1 MIQST
6 RLIPSFPA
14 ACALFA
20 ALFLTGPAGCKR
32 APKEDKGKPDPTQTG
47 SAGSGSAAVGSGS
60 AAPDPAQAGK
70 PGASVKIGLVFDV
83 GGLGD
88 KSFNDSAHRGLMK
101 AKDELGVQVQYI
113 EPGDGSDRESA
124 LRQRAAKGDDLV
136 IGVGFIFSDDITNL
150 AKEFPKTKFACIDYS
165 KPDGVDKIPENLV
178 GLRFREHEGSF
189 LVGAIAGRVT
199 KTKKVGFVG
208 GMKIPLIQKFEA
220 GYGAGVKQVCPDCQ
234 VFSAYAGTEP
244 KAFADPTKGKE
255 LALAQY
261 GRGADIVYHASGKT
275 GDGVFNAAKEQ
286 NKLAIG
292 VDSDQFHVAPCCVL
306 TSMIKNV
313 DVAVYETIKKV
324 VDKQFAGG
332 ELEFGLKDGG
342 VGFVY
347 DDNNK
352 GKIPQAVADEMKEL
366 TKKIVD
372 GTIQVPTK

>member
-1 MIQST
+1 MNQSI
-6 RLIPSFPA
+6 RLTPW
-14 ACALFA
+14 FA
-20 ALFLTGPAGCKR
+20 AASTLAALLLCGPAGCKR
-32 APKEDKGKPDPTQTG
+32 APKENKDQPGSGSAPATGSGSAGVTTG
-47 SAGSGSAAVGSGS
+47 SAGSAQ
-60 AAPDPAQAGK
+60 PAK
-70 PGASVKIGLVFDV
+70 PGANVKIGLVFDV

-88 KSFNDSAHRGLMK
+88 KSFNDSAHRGLVK
-101 AKDELGVQVQYI
+101 AANELGVQTQYI
-113 EPGDGSDRESA
+113 EPGADANREAA

-150 AKEFPKTKFACIDYS
+150 AKQFPKTKFACIDYS
-165 KPDGVDKIPENLV
+165 LPQGVDKIPDNLV

-189 LVGAIAGRVT
+189 LVGAVAGRIT

-208 GMKIPLIQKFEA
+208 GMQIPLIRKFEA
-220 GYGAGVKQVCPDCQ
+220 GYEAGLKHVCPDCQ
-234 VFSAYAGTEP
+234 LFSAYAGTTP

-275 GDGVFNAAKEQ
+275 GDGVFNAATEQ
-286 NKLAIG
+286 KKLAIG

-313 DVAVYETIKKV
+313 DVAVFETIKKV
-324 VDKQFAGG
+324 VENKFQPG
-332 ELEFGLKDGG
+332 EYEFGLADGG

-352 GKIPQAVADEMKEL
+352 DKIPQAVADEMKTI
-366 TKKIVD
+366 TKGIID
-372 GTIQVPTK
+372 GTIKVPTK

>member
-6 RLIPSFPA
+6 RLTWSFVA
-14 ACALFA
+14 ACAFA
-20 ALFLTGPAGCKR
+20 ALLLHGASGCKR
-32 APKEDKGKPDPTQTG
+32 APKENKDQPSPTSPVG
-47 SAGSGSAAVGSGS
+47 SAGSA
-60 AAPDPAQAGK
+60 DPAQPAK
-70 PGASVKIGLVFDV
+70 PGSTVKVGLVFDV

-88 KSFNDSAHRGLMK
+88 KSFNDSAYRGLQRGQS
-101 AKDELGVQVQYI
+101 ELGVQIQYI

-150 AKEFPKTKFACIDYS
+150 AKQFPKTKFACIDYS
-165 KPDGVDKIPENLV
+165 KPAGVEKVPDNLI

-199 KTKKVGFVG
+199 KSKKLGFVG
-208 GMKIPLIQKFEA
+208 GMKIPLIRKFEA
-220 GYGAGVKQVCPDCQ
+220 GYEAGIKHVCPECQ
-234 VFSAYAGTEP
+234 VFSGYAGTEP

-275 GDGVFNAAKEQ
+275 GDGVFNAATEQ
-286 NKLAIG
+286 KKLAIG

-324 VDKQFAGG
+324 VENKFESG
-332 ELEFGLKDGG
+332 EYEFGLKDGG

-347 DDNNK
+347 DENNK
-352 GKIPQAVADEMKEL
+352 DKIPQAVADEMKEIT
-366 TKKIVD
+366 TKIID
-372 GTIQVPTK
+372 GTIQVPVQ

>member
-6 RLIPSFPA
+6 RLTPSFAA
-14 ACALFA
+14 ACAA
-20 ALFLTGPAGCKR
+20 VAFLLSGPTGCKR
-32 APKEDKGKPDPTQTG
+32 APKENKDKPGDMTG
-47 SAGSGSAAVGSGS
+47 SAGQAGSAGS
-60 AAPDPAQAGK
+60 AGQPEAAK
-70 PGASVKIGLVFDV
+70 PGSNVKIGLIFDV

-88 KSFNDSAHRGLMK
+88 KSFNDSAHRGLLR
-101 AKDELGVQVQYI
+101 AQRELGVQIQYI

-124 LRQRAAKGDDLV
+124 LRQRAAKGDNLV
-136 IGVGFIFSDDITNL
+136 IGVGFIFSDDVTNL
-150 AKEFPKTKFACIDYS
+150 AKEFPNVKFACIDYNL
-165 KPDGVDKIPENLV
+165 PAGVPKIPDNLV

-189 LVGAIAGRVT
+189 LVGAVAGRVT
-199 KTKKVGFVG
+199 KTKKLGFVG
-208 GMKIPLIQKFEA
+208 GMQIPLIRKFEA
-220 GYGAGVKQVCPDCQ
+220 GYEAGVKHVCPDCE
-234 VFSAYAGTEP
+234 VFSGYAGTEP

-292 VDSDQFHVAPCCVL
+292 VDSDQFRVAPCCVL

-313 DVAVYETIKKV
+313 DVAVFETIKKV
-324 VDKQFAGG
+324 VENKFQGG
-332 ELEFGLKDGG
+332 EYEFGLAEGG

-352 GKIPQAVADEMKEL
+352 AKIPQAVADEMKTL
-366 TKKIVD
+366 TKQIVD
-372 GTIQVPTK
+372 GTIKVPVK